1 MPPLHSDLDVIYLHI
16 LAAQFAALVTQLF
29 RVFLARPLSGKATP
43 QSTEGP
49 GNATRPAALTISA
62 TGGKETR
69 EKELGKQ
76 KSWTTWRSAR
86 EVTMADFY
94 AFLRSSGAYLISS
107 AEQFPTNGFDG
118 TKAIGLSFIFLAYV
132 WHPMVGWTYH
142 RMRAYRAWRAIEKRQ
157 AVEVTSY
164 PTMTEVFGRQGMCA
178 WDAARIITLA
188 LLAFNLASW
197 GLELN
202 MDLYALDNRALLLT
216 LPPPV
221 HETDSTWVV
230 SPLTLSSLFSVSQ
243 IHLVNCKC

>member
-1 MPPLHSDLDVIYLHI
+1 M
-16 LAAQFAALVTQLF
+16 
-29 RVFLARPLSGKATP
+29 
-43 QSTEGP
+43 
-49 GNATRPAALTISA
+49 
-62 TGGKETR
+62 
-69 EKELGKQ
+69 
-76 KSWTTWRSAR
+76 
-86 EVTMADFY
+86 TMADFY
-94 AFLRSSGAYLISS
+94 AFLRSS

-118 TKAIGLSFIFLAYV
+118 TTAIGLSFIFLAYV

-202 MDLYALDNRALLLT
+202 MDLYALENGAWLLT

-230 SPLTLSSLFSVSQ
+230 SPFTSLFSVSQ
-243 IHLVNCKC
+243 INPVYCKC